1 MKPKDKLI
9 TNETE
14 EYDSIQLSK
23 ITSNMIKLN
32 NRLYDIQISA
42 MNKIDRIV
50 GSLGSRT
57 LSYDDENNDGT
68 FIEDMDCIIKSMWLF
83 AENISM
89 DIDRL

>member
-1 MKPKDKLI
+1 MKSKDKLI

-23 ITSNMIKLN
+23 ITSSMIKLH

-42 MNKIDRIV
+42 MNKIDTIV

-57 LSYDDENNDGT
+57 LSCDDENNDGT
-68 FIEDMDCIIKSMWLF
+68 FIANMDYIIKSMWLF